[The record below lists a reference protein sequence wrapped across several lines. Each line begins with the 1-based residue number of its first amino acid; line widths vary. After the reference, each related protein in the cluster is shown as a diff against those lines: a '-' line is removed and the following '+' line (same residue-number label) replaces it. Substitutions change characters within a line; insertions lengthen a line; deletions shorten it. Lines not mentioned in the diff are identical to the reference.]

1 MEQKNKEGIRNVT
14 VTIYEWLSIA
24 GLKFGDVTK
33 IPLAISLVQEEFD
46 EMKEAIQNKDKNEL
60 LDSFADLMFTTC
72 NVLFYSGITPQEANK
87 KFEQV
92 VASNYSKF
100 CQTREEAQEAVDAY
114 ANGTHFTKKG
124 IRIPTHVVVTGNSV
138 YPFVVKNLES
148 GKLLKGLAY
157 KDPNQF

>member
-1 MEQKNKEGIRNVT
+1 MLTQSID
-14 VTIYEWLSIA
+14 TIFEWLKVA
-24 GLKFGDVTK
+24 GEQHGNTTK

-100 CQTREEAQEAVDAY
+100 CQTREEGAQAVFAY
-114 ANGTHFTKKG
+114 AMGLHPSKPRENIATHA
-124 IRIPTHVVVTGNSV
+124 VETGNAE
-138 YPFVVKNLES
+138 YPFVVKRID
-148 GKLLKGLAY
+148 GKLMKGLGY
-157 KDPNQF
+157 KEPNQF

>member
-1 MEQKNKEGIRNVT
+1 MLTESIE
-14 VTIYEWLSIA
+14 TIFEWLKTA
-24 GLKFGDVTK
+24 GEQHGNTTK

-100 CQTREEAQEAVDAY
+100 CQTREEAQEAVIEY
-114 ANGTHFTKKG
+114 VKGTHPSKKG
-124 IRIPTHVVVTGNSV
+124 ISIPTHVVETGNSK
-138 YPFVVKNLES
+138 YPFVVKRID
-148 GKLLKGLAY
+148 GKLMKGLGY
-157 KDPNQF
+157 KVPNQF

>member
-1 MEQKNKEGIRNVT
+1 MLTESIE
-14 VTIYEWLSIA
+14 TIFEWLKTA
-24 GLKFGDVTK
+24 GEQHGNTTK

-100 CQTREEAQEAVDAY
+100 CQTREEAQEAVIEY
-114 ANGTHFTKKG
+114 VKGTHPSKKG
-124 IRIPTHVVVTGNSV
+124 ISIPTHVVETGNSK
-138 YPFVVKNLES
+138 YPFVVKRID
-148 GKLLKGLAY
+148 GKLMKGLGY
-157 KDPNQF
+157 KEPNQF